1 MVFSKILDIFRKE
14 NLLMQAYELSYKM
27 LEMDLEMFRKSV
39 SFLRK
44 STGKEF
50 DFDIYA
56 YDKKINE
63 YEREVR
69 KKVMTHLAL
78 SNPTDVSPSLILI
91 SIIIDVE
98 RIGDYTK
105 NIVELAVNYPKNL
118 EGGKFEETLADIET
132 KLTKNFENVISCFKN
147 YNINIAKKIMDEN
160 ALVNKEINKILD
172 KLTKDENP
180 DFTTR
185 EGIVLALYFRFLKR
199 ISSHVKN
206 VASGIVNPFHKIGF
220 KAEEIEKNLK

>member
-1 MVFSKILDIFRKE
+1 MLFNKILDIFRKE

-27 LEMDLEMFRKSV
+27 LEMDLEMFKKSV

-44 STGKEF
+44 SIGKEF

-63 YEREVR
+63 YERDVR
-69 KKVMTHLAL
+69 KKVMTHLAF
-78 SNPTDVSPSLILI
+78 SNPTDVAPSLILI
-91 SIIIDVE
+91 SIIINIE

-105 NIVELAVNYPKNL
+105 NISELAVNYPMTL
-118 EGGKFEETLADIET
+118 EGGKYEEMLENIET
-132 KLTKNFENVISCFKN
+132 NLTKNFKDLISCFKK
-147 YNINIAKKIMDEN
+147 YNIKVAKEIMDDNAQINKKIND
-160 ALVNKEINKILD
+160 ILD
-172 KLTKDENP
+172 EMTKEEKSE
-180 DFTTR
+180 FSTR

-206 VASGIVNPFHKIGF
+206 VASSIVNPFHKIGF
-220 KAEEIEKNLK
+220 KAEEIEGNLK

>member
-1 MVFSKILDIFRKE
+1 MVFSKIIDIFRKE

-27 LEMDLEMFRKSV
+27 LEMDLEMFKKSV

-63 YEREVR
+63 YERDVR

-105 NIVELAVNYPKNL
+105 NITELAVNYPDNL
-118 EGGKFEETLADIET
+118 EGGKYEQTLADIEI

-160 ALVNKEINKILD
+160 ALINKEINKILV
-172 KLTKDENP
+172 KLMKKENS
-180 DFTTR
+180 DFSTR

-220 KAEEIEKNLK
+220 KAEEIEN